1 MLAPGRSLPSHPPGL
16 PPSNP
21 PTPAPPI
28 PPAATFPQLSS
39 SCLLTAHQS
48 SHALKL
54 TFGRE
59 QPASENH
66 FFLKNL
72 TKEFY

>member
-1 MLAPGRSLPSHPPGL
+1 MVQNEGKILAPGQSLCSGPP
-16 PPSNP
+16 PASSQ
-21 PTPAPPI
+21 PTPSGPFL
-28 PPAATFPQLSS
+28 PAFFFF
-39 SCLLTAHQS
+39 CLLTAHQS
-48 SHALKL
+48 SRAPKL
-54 TFGRE
+54 TFCRE